1 MILQSVKMAWKS
13 ITSHKM
19 RSFLTMLG
27 IIIGIFALV
36 VLVSLVDGASSTIT
50 DSVNS
55 MGTNM
60 ISVSVADDHSRPIK
74 MEDLQE
80 IRDLSTVDEVAPSVT
95 AQITATGAH
104 GSETVMATGTTAGY
118 ADIENLTIDT
128 GRFLM
133 KPDFDNSSNVV
144 VINAALATDV
154 MGRTDVTGE
163 TIRLNGRNFLIVG
176 VLKKN
181 DSDSMMSAFT
191 GQYAAYVPFPS
202 LVRLSSMLSYDVTSF
217 ELSAAGDDTKAAQ
230 SDIEDYLLARFD
242 NDDKAYTLF
251 NMSQVADTMN
261 TVMSTLSLLLGG
273 IAAISLLVGG
283 IGIMN
288 IMLVSVSER
297 TREIGIRKA
306 IGASRKTIMLQFLI
320 ESLMLSLFG
329 CALGILLSWM
339 GIRVIDVIGKVNYG
353 LSGRIVL
360 VAIVFSTAVGLI
372 FGLYPANKAARKK
385 PIDALRTE

>member
-80 IRDLSTVDEVAPSVT
+80 IRDLSTVDEVAPSVN

-133 KPDFDNSSNVV
+133 KPDVDNSSNVV

-288 IMLVSVSER
+288 MMLVSVTER
-297 TREIGIRKA
+297 TREIGLRKA
-306 IGASRKTIMLQFLI
+306 LGAEPRRIQIQFLM
-320 ESLMLSLFG
+320 ES
-329 CALGILLSWM
+329 ILLSL
-339 GIRVIDVIGKVNYG
+339 IGG
-353 LSGRIVL
+353 AIG
-360 VAIVFSTAVGLI
+360 IVFGLLIAFIGSSVLNTTFRISYGAIALGAGFSAAVGII
-372 FGLYPANKAARKK
+372 FGWMPAKRASELN
-385 PIDALRTE
+385 PIDALRAD